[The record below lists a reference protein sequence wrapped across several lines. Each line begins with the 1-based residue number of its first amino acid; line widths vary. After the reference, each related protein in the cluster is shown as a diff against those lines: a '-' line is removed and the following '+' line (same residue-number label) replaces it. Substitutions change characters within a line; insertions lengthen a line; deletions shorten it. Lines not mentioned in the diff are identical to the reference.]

1 VDAAGQP
8 STPAAADTPTAAQ
21 SDWVPVSSED
31 DKGKA
36 VIQRVSFD
44 FQQQL
49 FQQQLVQQQMV

>member
-1 VDAAGQP
+1 M
-8 STPAAADTPTAAQ
+8 
-21 SDWVPVSSED
+21 PVSSED

-49 FQQQLVQQQMV
+49 FQQQLVQQQMVQQQLVQQ